1 MSYNPTMIRAI
12 LPEILLLCLG
22 IVLLVVEPFW
32 KGEKRR
38 NAGWLTAGGLL
49 LILLVSLFAARP
61 GEATTVFGGMLRYD
75 WLGFFFKMLFLFA
88 AGITALFMV
97 DHEVLG
103 KRGESFILLVTAT
116 LGMSLMASSAN
127 LVMLYLA
134 IETTSIPLY
143 VLSGFMLSDQ
153 RSTEAGFKYLL
164 FGAMTSAIMLYG
176 FSLLFGFTGTTDLYE
191 LAAMTVSG
199 KLSLLVALSVVV
211 LVLVGI
217 GFKVSIVPFHFWA
230 PDVYTGSPTPVAGF
244 LSTASKAA
252 GFAVLLRLFAT
263 AFEGARLP
271 VTTLAYSWAS
281 ILAVLATITMTLGNL
296 VALKQTNIK
305 RLLAYSSIAHAG
317 YAMIGVVAVTELGVT
332 SVVFYLL
339 AYILTNLAAFG
350 IVMAFERVTG
360 SDEIKDYAGM
370 SRRSPGLALAMLV
383 AFLSLAGMPPF
394 GGFVAKVFVFAAAIQ
409 VDMVWLAV
417 VGILNSIIGLYY
429 YLSVL
434 KFVYLYR
441 MEGENEAEHPIPTT
455 RPYGIALVVLSAGIL
470 LVGTLF
476 APWFSLSSVAAL
488 NLF

>member
-1 MSYNPTMIRAI
+1 MSYTPLMFLSI
-12 LPEILLLCLG
+12 LPEALLLVLG
-22 IVLLVVEPFW
+22 LLLLIVEPFW
-32 KGEKRR
+32 KGEDRR
-38 NAGWLTAGGLL
+38 YAGWMTAGGLV
-49 LILLVSLFAARP
+49 LILLISLLIGRP
-61 GEATTVFGGMLRYD
+61 GQGTTVLGGMLRYD
-75 WLGFFFKMLFLFA
+75 WLGFFFKMMFIFA
-88 AGITALFMV
+88 AAVTSLFMV
-97 DHEVLG
+97 DHETLG
-103 KRGESFILLVTAT
+103 KRGESFILLIAAT
-116 LGMSLMASSAN
+116 IGMNLMAASSD

-143 VLSGFMLSDQ
+143 VLAGFMLSDK

-176 FSLLFGFTGTTDLYE
+176 FSLLFGFAGTTNLYG
-191 LAAMTVSG
+191 LADM
-199 KLSLLVALSVVV
+199 LVAGKISLPVALGVVV
-211 LVLVGI
+211 LILVGL

-252 GFAVLLRLFAT
+252 GFAVILRLFMT
-263 AFEGARLP
+263 VFEGVSINGLS
-271 VTTLAYSWAS
+271 YSWAS

-317 YAMIGVVAVTELGVT
+317 YAMIGVVAISELGVT

-339 AYILTNLAAFG
+339 AYLLTNLSAFG
-350 IVMAFERVTG
+350 IVMTFERETG
-360 SDEIKDYAGM
+360 SDEIKDFSGM
-370 SRRSPGLALAMLV
+370 SRRAPGLALAMLV

-394 GGFVAKVFVFAAAIQ
+394 GGFVAKVFVFAAAVQ
-409 VDMVWLAV
+409 VNMVWLAV
-417 VGILNSIIGLYY
+417 VGILNSIVGVYY
-429 YLSVL
+429 YLNVL

-441 MEGENEAEHPIPTT
+441 MDGENEVAHPIPVT
-455 RPYGIALVVLSAGIL
+455 RAYGIALVVLSAGIL

-476 APWFSLSSVAAL
+476 APWFGLSGTAAL